1 MMMSRLKE
9 VTRPHHEAVEETL
22 GRFKLSSSIEGYR
35 SVLRRFHGVHRTAEA
50 AFQDLEGWDA
60 IGIDPAE
67 RRKLPLLEADLRVL
81 GDDDEAFA
89 ALPVGAPLPPL
100 TDLPRALGAMYV
112 LEGSTLG
119 GRYITKSVGTT
130 LGLTPG
136 RGCSYFASYG
146 DRVGPMWKS
155 FGAAVDAFAT
165 TEELRATIA
174 ESADATFRAIDAWF
188 SRTSP
193 ALDDAAP
200 SAL

>member
-22 GRFKLSSSIEGYR
+22 GRFKLTSSLDGYR
-35 SVLRRFHGVHRTAEA
+35 RVLRRFHAVHLTAES
-50 AFQDLEGWDA
+50 AFQRLDGWDA

-67 RRKLPLLEADLRVL
+67 RRKLPLLEADLRAL
-81 GDDDEAFA
+81 GDDEAVA
-89 ALPVGAPLPPL
+89 APSAEAPLPPL

-119 GRYITKSVGTT
+119 GRYITKSVGAS

-146 DRVGPMWKS
+146 DRVGPMWRS

-165 TEELRATIA
+165 TEEVRGAIA
-174 ESADATFRAIDAWF
+174 DSADATFRAIDAWF
-188 SRTSP
+188 SRDEP
-193 ALDDAAP
+193 GP
-200 SAL
+200 R